1 MPGGAA
7 VVTTTI
13 PSLAERAR
21 SVLTAASSASV
32 VTSDAQ
38 YEVGDLFE
46 DGDPFSPSP
55 SPTSGDL
62 VLRLGMRHPLTQAVL
77 SADDGELTAVVELT
91 QLAAV
96 PARERVRARLA
107 LGGWLT
113 LEPVELSV
121 RLDVAEVVLEDDE
134 GAWEVDVDEYRAAR
148 PDCLARV
155 ENEHLLHLRSHHPD
169 AVTLLARLAGN
180 RALQGAVRVLPVALD
195 RYGLVLR
202 VERIRGHVDVRLPF
216 PAPVQRSED
225 LADSMRCL
233 LALAAQRPP
242 CAALRTT

>member
-1 MPGGAA
+1 MSGGAA

-21 SVLTAASSASV
+21 SVLAAASSATV

-46 DGDPFSPSP
+46 DVDPPP
-55 SPTSGDL
+55 TPTSGDL
-62 VLRLGMRHPLTQAVL
+62 VLRLGTRHPLTQAVL
-77 SADDGELTAVVELT
+77 SADDGDLTAVVELT

-113 LEPVELSV
+113 IEPVDLSV

-134 GAWEVDVDEYRAAR
+134 GAWEVDVDDYRAAS

-155 ENEHLLHLRSHHPD
+155 ESEHLLHLGSHHPD

-202 VERIRGHVDVRLPF
+202 VERIRGYLDVRLPF
-216 PAPVQRSED
+216 PAPVRRSQD
-225 LADSMRCL
+225 VADAMRCL

-242 CAALRTT
+242 CMPLRTT